1 MQVRT
6 SASPP
11 TLPIPTD
18 VPPNLPIP
26 TDVPPTHPIPTDVPV
41 IYVDVPYS
49 ENNYPPLKP
58 PKTKK
63 DIVYNPRL
71 FTAIDAK
78 ASVTS
83 REDATSYQTLIKHL
97 TEGLQNDVQKV
108 RSIFVWLASQE
119 IMYDNF
125 DDVDDVNTPLGYMR
139 LIQDDRGTYE
149 QFFALLCRNAKM
161 PCMVVQG
168 NIKSATYEVGDI
180 DIECIY
186 GYWNLVYLDGS
197 WRIVNP
203 KWAMV
208 SIGNYSNERWHM
220 IEKDGKAEQR
230 DKEEGSLVYVYSQ
243 DDFYFL
249 TDPEDHIYRCLPRNA
264 KWQLL
269 GELWNMETFLMVP
282 LVHNDFF
289 ASGLKLP
296 EGQQGVVAAKEGEV
310 EINLQVTKGAKDI
323 KYELYFDQKNKKK
336 LHGESQMSRYVFV
349 NNIRSTRSFFIRLQT
364 VGKYMLTLLND
375 ADTPLCDFRIDC
387 SGVKGT
393 CEPFPKNPAIGWG
406 FNETARRAG
415 LSSPSQESGIVTIDS
430 KKSVDFTF
438 KTQKGVDVKANLLHN
453 EIPTPEL
460 EKHVNQHKDGDKL
473 TVTVDIPTTS
483 AKKEYAL
490 EINAKD
496 SSAAKHRNVANY
508 LLTTEKNKP
517 HDIAS
522 RGTKSTTNAASEKHS
537 TQTNTNGYIKKANP
551 SEPSVDTQNESVQA
565 KGMFSFLSKKPKPKG
580 PSSEETEGSGEKTAN
595 GRVPSKQ
602 SHTENRDTKTCH
614 TDVEKPGDHTKEPSQ
629 QSMASKL
636 KNKTYSFKIKN
647 KETSQGYESCD
658 VSAEGDLNGKA
669 VESNHKLHGSRRES
683 RASRN
688 ANSLSPMRTPLNS
701 PSPELITDYS
711 CPARIKLMKEA
722 YLNSSLTKDT
732 ALYKPYARQKSSSP
746 NPVDISTTDEKMK
759 GIASSAGPGKSGNV
773 ITAKQGNDI
782 FKNPHP
788 NTPASDTGSTRKS
801 EEVQGIRQSLTVKEK
816 GQHKTGSGSNSPC
829 RKHGVDRDLI
839 CADLK
844 KAIESRQLSEI
855 NKLLAETGVH
865 SPDPKLTELKEKAET
880 VRTVMKRMNKYLHDV
895 MAVNQGTIAEIH
907 SYSHPKPIVHD
918 VMRATFLLL
927 GERGS
932 QLRVAFGHGSRARG
946 VHKVCDLDNQLSDFH
961 FVEASVAKWVRS

>member
-1 MQVRT
+1 MLFEVAYFFKVELVSTFKVT
-6 SASPP
+6 SSTIIAGKHQNEFDTEDPRWYTIMMGGASSKQKDSSH
-11 TLPIPTD
+11 LPD
-18 VPPNLPIP
+18 
-26 TDVPPTHPIPTDVPV
+26 
-41 IYVDVPYS
+41 VDVPYS

-83 REDATSYQTLIKHL
+83 RDDALSYQTLIKHL

-108 RSIFVWLASQE
+108 RSIFVWLASQQ

-125 DDVDDVNTPLGYMR
+125 DDVVDVNTPLGYMR

-149 QFFALLCRNAKM
+149 QFFALLCRKAKI

-168 NIKSATYEVGDI
+168 NIKSATYEVGDM

-186 GYWNLVYLDGS
+186 GHWNLVYLDGS

-208 SIGNYSNERWHM
+208 SIGNYSTERWRM
-220 IEKDGKAEQR
+220 IEKDGKAEQPDR
-230 DKEEGSLVYVYSQ
+230 EEGSLVYVYSQ

-249 TDPEDHIYRCLPRNA
+249 TDPEDHIYRCLPTNA

-269 GELWNMETFLMVP
+269 GEPWSMEKFLMVP

-296 EGQQGVVAAKEGEV
+296 EGQQGILGAKEGEV
-310 EINLQVTKGAKDI
+310 EINFQVTKGAKDI
-323 KYELYFDQKNKKK
+323 KYELYCDRKSKKK
-336 LHGESQMSRYVFV
+336 LHGDSQMSRYVFV

-364 VGKYMLTLLND
+364 EGRYMLTILND
-375 ADTPLCDFRIDC
+375 TDTPLCDFRIDC

-406 FNETARRAG
+406 FNETTKRAG

-430 KKSVDFTF
+430 KKSVDITF
-438 KTQKGVDVKANLLHN
+438 KTRKGVDVKANLLHN
-453 EIPTPEL
+453 EIPTTEL
-460 EKHVNQHKDGDKL
+460 EKHVNQQKDGDKL

-483 AKKEYAL
+483 TKQEYAL

-496 SSAAKHRNVANY
+496 SATAKHQNVANY
-508 LLTTEKNKP
+508 LLTTQKNKP

-522 RGTKSTTNAASEKHS
+522 RGIASTTNSGKHS
-537 TQTNTNGYIKKANP
+537 NETKTNGYIKKENP
-551 SEPSVDTQNESVQA
+551 AEPSVDKQNESVQT
-565 KGMFSFLSKKPKPKG
+565 KGMFSFLSSKPKTKG
-580 PSSEETEGSGEKTAN
+580 PSSEETGGGKDKAAN
-595 GRVPSKQ
+595 GSIPSKQ
-602 SHTENRDTKTCH
+602 SQTVNSDTKTGH
-614 TDVEKPGDHTKEPSQ
+614 TAVDKAKDNSKEPSQ
-629 QSMASKL
+629 QSLTSKL

-647 KETSQGYESCD
+647 KETSQDYESCGL
-658 VSAEGDLNGKA
+658 SPEGVPNGNQA
-669 VESNHKLHGSRRES
+669 VESIHKLPGSR
-683 RASRN
+683 
-688 ANSLSPMRTPLNS
+688 
-701 PSPELITDYS
+701 
-711 CPARIKLMKEA
+711 
-722 YLNSSLTKDT
+722 
-732 ALYKPYARQKSSSP
+732 
-746 NPVDISTTDEKMK
+746 
-759 GIASSAGPGKSGNV
+759 
-773 ITAKQGNDI
+773 
-782 FKNPHP
+782 H
-788 NTPASDTGSTRKS
+788 
-801 EEVQGIRQSLTVKEK
+801 
-816 GQHKTGSGSNSPC
+816 
-829 RKHGVDRDLI
+829 
-839 CADLK
+839 LK
-844 KAIESRQLSEI
+844 KAIENRRLSEI
-855 NKLLAETGVH
+855 NKLLEETGVH

-880 VRTVMKRMNKYLHDV
+880 VRTVIKRMNKYLHEV

-927 GERGS
+927 GERGA
-932 QLRVAFGHGSRARG
+932 QLRKWHYIQQLMRRTSKDGLIVRIQEFDVSSISWELAEYVKLILDGRDPDEVRLTSTGAGAFYI
-946 VHKVCDLDNQLSDFH
+946 
-961 FVEASVAKWVRS
+961 W